1 MASMEVFDGEVN
13 KRVAEMIASLPI
25 STNEALVK
33 IGGTILPKMIEQVP
47 FNVGDLQASLF
58 SRVEGG
64 NTLLVGSEGCDYA
77 VIQHENLEYRH
88 DGNRK
93 AKYVEDPWREVTSTE
108 GLAIIAEKITKQL
121 EGKK

>member
-1 MASMEVFDGEVN
+1 MASMDVNDAEVS

-25 STNEALVK
+25 ATQDALVK
-33 IGGTILPKMIEQVP
+33 IGGEILPKMIDQVP
-47 FNVGDLQASLF
+47 VDTHILQASLF
-58 SRVEGG
+58 SRVEG

-77 VIQHENLEYRH
+77 VEQHENLEYRH
-88 DGNRK
+88 NGDRK

-121 EGKK
+121 EGKT